1 MGIRFTMKLNQYTW
15 IVGLYFFVNGCNAR
29 SSMRADVVSATMG
42 GETTTTVR
50 AETTTTTT
58 NYPPNGCPTGWV
70 DSQDR
75 GCFLFHY
82 TQADNWFEAQHECER
97 VGGFLAEP
105 KTYEQATLLTS
116 LALLEES
123 IIGVN
128 SWWIGLSDLGH
139 DGRWLWQHS
148 VSDLEFSN
156 WAPGYPTN
164 QFGADCV
171 LMSLA
176 DNFAWTDRDCI
187 QARASPI
194 CQREWND
201 GGSTTTTPAWGTTT
215 TIVAGET
222 TTTWYPGTTTTG
234 YPYTTTT
241 QYPYTTTTR
250 YPYTTT
256 TGWSE

>member
-1 MGIRFTMKLNQYTW
+1 MGRFTMKLNQYTW

-139 DGRWLWQHS
+139 DGRWLWQHPS
-148 VSDLEFSN
+148 VREN
-156 WAPGYPTN
+156 GMMEAPQQQLLLGVQQQQLLLGRP
-164 QFGADCV
+164 QQPG
-171 LMSLA
+171 
-176 DNFAWTDRDCI
+176 I
-187 QARASPI
+187 QAPQQPGIHTPQQPSIHTPQQPGIHTPQPQAGP
-194 CQREWND
+194 ND
-201 GGSTTTTPAWGTTT
+201 FSLTELNFTCEAFKMSYIGISDKNLA
-215 TIVAGET
+215 
-222 TTTWYPGTTTTG
+222 
-234 YPYTTTT
+234 
-241 QYPYTTTTR
+241 
-250 YPYTTT
+250 
-256 TGWSE
+256 